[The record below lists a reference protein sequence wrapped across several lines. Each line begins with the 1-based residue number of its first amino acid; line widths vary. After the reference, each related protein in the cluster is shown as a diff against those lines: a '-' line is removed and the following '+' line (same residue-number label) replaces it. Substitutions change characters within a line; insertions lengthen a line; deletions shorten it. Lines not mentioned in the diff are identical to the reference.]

1 MVVKKVVEEVQQGT
15 SAQWTLPVMVGELR
29 HIVPTVVGVPL
40 ELGLCGATLAQAV
53 ADGELGTP
61 N

>member
-1 MVVKKVVEEVQQGT
+1 MPAMV
-15 SAQWTLPVMVGELR
+15 AELR
-29 HIVPTVVGVPL
+29 HIVPTVVGMPL
-40 ELGLCGATLAQAV
+40 ELSLCGAALAQAV